1 MTPANLREQEL
12 MKTLLEP
19 LLEDFQ
25 YWFTRARTLLES
37 EAIPFLSEQEQ
48 KDLLDRV
55 IEQQKEVT
63 SAQILFQTMGQQ
75 VGIEMKALMPWHQL
89 VMECWQVSCASG
101 PASNKIIHC
110 PKPC

>member
-1 MTPANLREQEL
+1 MTSANLREQKL

-25 YWFTRARTLLES
+25 YWFTHAKTLLES

-55 IEQQKEVT
+55 IEQQKKVT

-89 VMECWQVSCASG
+89 VMECWQVSLRLRASKQQDHLL
-101 PASNKIIHC
+101 P
-110 PKPC
+110 

>member
-48 KDLLDRV
+48 KNLLDRV

-63 SAQILFQTMGQQ
+63 SAQILFQAMGQQ

-89 VMECWQVSCASG
+89 VMECWQVSLRLRASKQQNH
-101 PASNKIIHC
+101 PL
-110 PKPC
+110 P